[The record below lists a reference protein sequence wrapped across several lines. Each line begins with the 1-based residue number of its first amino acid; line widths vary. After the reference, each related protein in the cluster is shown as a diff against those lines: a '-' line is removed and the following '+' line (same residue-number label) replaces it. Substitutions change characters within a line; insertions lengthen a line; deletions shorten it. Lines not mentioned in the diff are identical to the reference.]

1 MAIRNRSMALIDGG
15 IGDSPA
21 TQSSF
26 MNQQD
31 FRNPAATGASAPAT
45 TKPAANPA
53 TGGTATGAPAVNLP
67 ATAGATN
74 ARTTLPAVA
83 GATPAAVNVTA
94 TGSVV
99 SGPGARNPQQN
110 NTPAASQVPDLTSP
124 GAGAP
129 KGAGSNG
136 AADRAAAVAAK
147 QAQIVAAERYIKN
160 MLAQGNSAA
169 VAGAQSK
176 LKQYQTELFA
186 LQTGYSQQDA
196 AANMPATSGATPG
209 AAGPTPTEQ
218 QLDAAIANLLNPEFI
233 GFQGDRA
240 AELRRL
246 QNLRN
251 QLFGFKD
258 AAGNVSVGSVGRQ
271 QQSDLQA
278 RRRLAAQRAGAGMLQ
293 GGAYAG
299 TERGLGTIQ
308 EADQAYAMQELL
320 RPYQE
325 QTASDRLQEFGL
337 GYDPTGRNFN
347 LLDFGNAD
355 NIMGGWSTGTY
366 AGRRAAAAARNA
378 AVQQLLQ
385 QGTTV

>member
-1 MAIRNRSMALIDGG
+1 MAVRRNANLIDGG
-15 IGDSPA
+15 IAPSPA

-26 MNQQD
+26 
-31 FRNPAATGASAPAT
+31 ATQPTATQTKSTAPAT
-45 TKPAANPA
+45 TKPAAQPA
-53 TGGTATGAPAVNLP
+53 TGGAATAAPATNLP
-67 ATAGATN
+67 TTAGATP
-74 ARTTLPAVA
+74 AATTLPAVA
-83 GATPAAVNVTA
+83 GASPATVNVTA

-99 SGPGARNPQQN
+99 GT
-110 NTPAASQVPDLTSP
+110 TPAAGAA
-124 GAGAP
+124 GAGATAP
-129 KGAGSNG
+129 APMTLEQINAKISAAEKYKERMQAQGKWAEFAGASAKLDDYYRQRNEISGTDPLQG
-136 AADRAAAVAAK
+136 VTAEEQAAAAADSAAA
-147 QAQIVAAERYIKN
+147 
-160 MLAQGNSAA
+160 
-169 VAGAQSK
+169 
-176 LKQYQTELFA
+176 
-186 LQTGYSQQDA
+186 
-196 AANMPATSGATPG
+196 AT
-209 AAGPTPTEQ
+209 TPTEQ

-258 AAGNVSVGSVGRQ
+258 AAGNVSVGALGRQ

-299 TERGLGTIQ
+299 KERGLGTIQ
-308 EADQAYAMQELL
+308 EADQAYAIQEML

-325 QTASDRLQEFGL
+325 QVASDRLQEFGL

-347 LLDFGNAD
+347 LLDFGAPND
-355 NIMGGWSTGTY
+355 IMGGWAQGTY
-366 AGRRAAAAARNA
+366 AGRQAAAAARNA

>member
-1 MAIRNRSMALIDGG
+1 MATRNMRLIDGG
-15 IGDSPA
+15 IAPSPA

-31 FRNPAATGASAPAT
+31 FRNPAATAAPAPAT
-45 TKPAANPA
+45 TKPAAQPA
-53 TGGTATGAPAVNLP
+53 TGGAATGAPATNLP
-67 ATAGATN
+67 ATAGA
-74 ARTTLPAVA
+74 APAATTLPAVA
-83 GATPAAVNVTA
+83 GASPATVNVTA

-99 SGPGARNPQQN
+99 GAS
-110 NTPAASQVPDLTSP
+110 PAAAPAAASAPAMTLEQINAKIAAAEKYKERMQAQ
-124 GAGAP
+124 GKWAEFAGA
-129 KGAGSNG
+129 S
-136 AADRAAAVAAK
+136 AK
-147 QAQIVAAERYIKN
+147 LDDYYRQRNEISGTNPLQNVTAAEQ
-160 MLAQGNSAA
+160 A
-169 VAGAQSK
+169 
-176 LKQYQTELFA
+176 
-186 LQTGYSQQDA
+186 DA
-196 AANMPATSGATPG
+196 ASSAVGAN
-209 AAGPTPTEQ
+209 PTEQ

-258 AAGNVSVGSVGRQ
+258 AAGNMSVGSVGRQ

-320 RPYQE
+320 RPFQE
-325 QTASDRLQEFGL
+325 QVASDRLQEFGL
-337 GYDPTGRNFN
+337 TYDPTGRNFN
-347 LLDFGNAD
+347 LSDFGSAND
-355 NIMGGWSTGTY
+355 IMGGWAQGTY
-366 AGRRAAAAARNA
+366 AGRQAAAAARNA

-385 QGTTV
+385 QGMTV

>member
-1 MAIRNRSMALIDGG
+1 MATRNMRLIDGG
-15 IGDSPA
+15 IAPSPA

-31 FRNPAATGASAPAT
+31 FRNPAATAAPAPAT
-45 TKPAANPA
+45 TKPAAQPA
-53 TGGTATGAPAVNLP
+53 TGGTATGAPATNLP
-67 ATAGATN
+67 ATAGA
-74 ARTTLPAVA
+74 APAATTLPAVA
-83 GATPAAVNVTA
+83 GASPATVNVTA

-99 SGPGARNPQQN
+99 GAS
-110 NTPAASQVPDLTSP
+110 PAAAPAAPAAPAMTLEQINAKIAAAEKYKERMQAQ
-124 GAGAP
+124 GKWAEFAGASAKLDDYYRQRNEISGTDP
-129 KGAGSNG
+129 LQNVTAGE
-136 AADRAAAVAAK
+136 
-147 QAQIVAAERYIKN
+147 QA
-160 MLAQGNSAA
+160 
-169 VAGAQSK
+169 
-176 LKQYQTELFA
+176 
-186 LQTGYSQQDA
+186 DA
-196 AANMPATSGATPG
+196 ASSAVGAN
-209 AAGPTPTEQ
+209 PTEQ
-218 QLDAAIANLLNPEFI
+218 QLDAAIANLLNPQFI

-251 QLFGFKD
+251 QLFGYKD

-325 QTASDRLQEFGL
+325 QVASDRLQEFGL

-347 LLDFGNAD
+347 LLDFGNAGD
-355 NIMGGWSTGTY
+355 IMGGWAQGTY
-366 AGRRAAAAARNA
+366 AGRQAAAAARNA

-385 QGTTV
+385 QGVTV